1 MSFNKIDVTSFVQ
14 IQLWTILKSLTKENG
29 KTVYTW
35 KSVLPHPRI
44 NRVSPVNAILGWGWS
59 GASPVT

>member
-1 MSFNKIDVTSFVQ
+1 MSFKSWGNITFVH
-14 IQLWTILKSLTKENG
+14 IKLWTVLRSITKENG
-29 KTVYTW
+29 KEECTW

-44 NRVSPVNAILGWGWS
+44 NTASPVNAILGWGWS